1 MNGLGI
7 FAIVQVT
14 RMVVVVVVVVAVVI
28 HHRRN
33 VEEIIQIDLQTVQ
46 T

>member
-14 RMVVVVVVVVAVVI
+14 RMVVVVVAAVVVI

>member
-14 RMVVVVVVVVAVVI
+14 RMVVVVVAAVVI

>member
-1 MNGLGI
+1 
-7 FAIVQVT
+7 
-14 RMVVVVVVVVAVVI
+14 MVVVVVAAVVI